1 VAYSIWWSV
10 ALALLGLTGSY
21 LVGRWSAWGW
31 VVCIVGE
38 VVWVAYSMATRQWP
52 FGVTAV
58 AFGLL
63 YARNLR
69 AWRTAPAVSV
79 RERMH

>member
-31 VVCIVGE
+31 AVSFVGE
-38 VVWVAYSMATRQWP
+38 LVWVAYAVVTRQWP

-63 YARNLR
+63 YIRNLR
-69 AWRTAPAVSV
+69 AWREAAA
-79 RERMH
+79 RQRRMR